1 MLNPQARRLIRYL
14 LADMGMGYQDAFFFA
29 KQYERESPAWKRKM
43 AELGLTEKDI
53 ADATDASR
61 PAHVTR
67 VR

>member
-1 MLNPQARRLIRYL
+1 MLTPPARRLIRFL
-14 LADMGMGYQDAFFFA
+14 LADMGIGYQDAFFLA
-29 KQYERESPAWKRKM
+29 KQYERQSPAFKRKM
-43 AELGLTEKDI
+43 IELGLTEKDI